1 MKNLLLLMLACLSAG
16 TIAAQFEA
24 GSSGGGGGAAF
35 LDNPPTD
42 FLQLDRVILC
52 GGRLVD
58 SIETV
63 YVDGSGNIYSYGKHG
78 GNGGSCKTLN
88 FMSGEYISKVS
99 GKSGS
104 EVDSLT
110 IRTNMGRT
118 LSVGGTGGYSS
129 FLYTGNDQF
138 QIVGFKGRS
147 GSRIDAIGVVY
158 LQVY

>member
-1 MKNLLLLMLACLSAG
+1 MKKLLLMMLTCFSAG
-16 TIAAQFEA
+16 AIAAQFEA
-24 GSSGGGGGAAF
+24 GNSGGGGGVAF
-35 LDNPPTD
+35 FDNPPND
-42 FLQLDRVILC
+42 FLQLDRVTLC

-58 SIETV
+58 SVEVV
-63 YVDGSGNIYSYGKHG
+63 YIDGSGNVYSYGKHG

-110 IRTNMGRT
+110 ITTNMGRT
-118 LSVGGTGGYSS
+118 LSVGGSGGDSG
-129 FLYTGNDQF
+129 FLYTGNGQF

-158 LQVY
+158 LQTY